1 MNRVMKRISSLLAVC
16 LGIVHYPLPAA
27 SDAPP
32 KIDIPEMEQQIHRL
46 INQERQNHGLIPL
59 AWDEQLTRI
68 ARNHSLDMASHRYFS
83 HTNLQG
89 EDAAVRGKNLGWNKK
104 KRIGPTT
111 WLTGLAENIFLNHL
125 YDKMVK
131 TVQNGVIVNME
142 YAWNHPDKIAL
153 STVQGWM
160 DSPPHRKNIL
170 SPLYDRQGIGIAIR
184 ESEVLITQDLF

>member
-1 MNRVMKRISSLLAVC
+1 MNSVMKRIFSLFVVC

-27 SDAPP
+27 SGAPP
-32 KIDIPEMEQQIHRL
+32 TIDISEMERQIHRL
-46 INQERQNHGLIPL
+46 INRERQNHGLTPL

-68 ARNHSLDMASHRYFS
+68 ARSHSQDMASHRYFS
-83 HTNLQG
+83 HTNRQG
-89 EDAAVRGKNLGWNKK
+89 EDAAVRSKNLGWNKK
-104 KRIGPTT
+104 KQIGPTT

-131 TVQNGVIVNME
+131 TIRDGVVVNME
-142 YAWNHPDKIAL
+142 YTWNPPDQIAL

-160 DSPPHRKNIL
+160 DSPSHRKNIL
-170 SPLYDRQGIGIAIR
+170 SPLYDRQGIGVAIR